1 MTWFTRLV
9 LILPACWLR
18 VLSAWFVWII
28 KVIRKFTSVDLLLV
42 FIERAAAFAC
52 YNNNNNNN
60 EVVCCKYCNK
70 AQIYLHLFIN
80 RKVSAC
86 LLRQWDVNIANACG
100 AFIRCDCARSGGRK
114 NKHFSLI
121 YRNTHSYT
129 LLVTKILSFGF
140 FNLWNWNLRWFL
152 GYFRLSFDFLV
163 FIT

>member
-28 KVIRKFTSVDLLLV
+28 KVIRKFTSVDLLLL
-42 FIERAAAFAC
+42 FIEGAAAFAC
-52 YNNNNNNN
+52 YNNNNN

-100 AFIRCDCARSGGRK
+100 AFIRSDCARGGGVK
-114 NKHFSLI
+114 INIFHWFTEI
-121 YRNTHSYT
+121 PTHSYK
-129 LLVTKILSFGF
+129 LLVTKNLNFGF
-140 FNLWNWNLRWFL
+140 FNL
-152 GYFRLSFDFLV
+152 
-163 FIT
+163 